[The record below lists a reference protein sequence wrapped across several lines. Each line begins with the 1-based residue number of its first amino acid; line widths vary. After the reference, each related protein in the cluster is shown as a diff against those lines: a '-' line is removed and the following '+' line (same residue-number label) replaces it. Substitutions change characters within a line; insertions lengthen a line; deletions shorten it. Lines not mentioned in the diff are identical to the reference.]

1 MILAFVWW
9 ECRFPY
15 PLMPMDVW
23 RNREFCLVRSD
34 VVSEERILLTRL
46 ASDDI
51 IARLSLFSSYVLFL
65 RVVPTRTIRIFRI
78 DDSSLSDTIG
88 SQRHNSKCKS
98 SNLCKRN
105 IDIILTKTDSL
116 SPENYCIKCP
126 ISC

>member
-1 MILAFVWW
+1 
-9 ECRFPY
+9 
-15 PLMPMDVW
+15 MPMDVW